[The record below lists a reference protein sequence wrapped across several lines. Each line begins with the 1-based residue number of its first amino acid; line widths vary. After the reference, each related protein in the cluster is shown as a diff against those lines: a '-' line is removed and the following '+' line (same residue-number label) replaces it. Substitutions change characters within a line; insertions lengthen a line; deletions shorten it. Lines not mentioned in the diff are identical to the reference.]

1 MFTGGAGRLRR
12 LMITDD
18 FSLDLNLTPSLGRVE
33 TKPIFLPV
41 ITGRSNYHLTP
52 IFLSRLIFALV
63 PAFNDQASNLGFCV
77 LNLAF

>member
-1 MFTGGAGRLRR
+1 MFTGGAGGLRR

-18 FSLDLNLTPSLGRVE
+18 FSLDVNLTPSLGRVE

-52 IFLSRLIFALV
+52 IFSSRLIFALV